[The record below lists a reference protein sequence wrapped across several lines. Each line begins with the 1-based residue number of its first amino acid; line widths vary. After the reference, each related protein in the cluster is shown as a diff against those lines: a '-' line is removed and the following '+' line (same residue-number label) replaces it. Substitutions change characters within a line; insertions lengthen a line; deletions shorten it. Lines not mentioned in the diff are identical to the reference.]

1 MNGSTKFGSQKILPD
16 LKISG
21 EKKQNSSP
29 LLSKEQWN
37 FTLFVCFDLKRL
49 FALQFC
55 QDEVIINYVKL
66 HAEPAEGKTL
76 DISKYIVNEN
86 VVLLALVL
94 ITYCDNYFFTN

>member
-1 MNGSTKFGSQKILPD
+1 MEFY
-16 LKISG
+16 
-21 EKKQNSSP
+21 
-29 LLSKEQWN
+29 
-37 FTLFVCFDLKRL
+37 LFVCFDLKLL
-49 FALQFC
+49 FSLQFC

-94 ITYCDNYFFTN
+94 ITVLVFKLLL